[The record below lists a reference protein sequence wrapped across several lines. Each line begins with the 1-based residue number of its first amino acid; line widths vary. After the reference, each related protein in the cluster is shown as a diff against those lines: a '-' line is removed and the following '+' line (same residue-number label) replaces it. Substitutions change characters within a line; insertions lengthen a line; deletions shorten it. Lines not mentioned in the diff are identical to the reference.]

1 MRGGRETDAE
11 REGKRES
18 AAERAV
24 VSCVPRC
31 CCSPRLASPCLALHQ
46 RPVWC
51 CASMGPTISK
61 PESSATASS
70 TSGAS
75 GTSGSAQPA
84 VPEQERPRV
93 GNYEVL
99 QKIGEGTEATVFTVR
114 DVRDGSIK
122 VLKAL
127 HPGRGTGRK
136 SPGYV
141 QSVRHAPHNAPQ
153 TARIDTHQSE
163 CVNRW
168 LNEGQPFSLSHAY
181 THALD
186 GPPLGAASR
195 SFYPQ
200 SGTRTLS
207 SSSSASR
214 CRRLR
219 LGCVRACLARV
230 SGERESAARTCSHR
244 PIDRL

>member
-1 MRGGRETDAE
+1 
-11 REGKRES
+11 
-18 AAERAV
+18 
-24 VSCVPRC
+24 
-31 CCSPRLASPCLALHQ
+31 
-46 RPVWC
+46 
-51 CASMGPTISK
+51 MGPTISK

-141 QSVRHAPHNAPQ
+141 QSVRHAPRSTAPRQAPQ
-153 TARIDTHQSE
+153 TARIDTHKSA
-163 CVNRW
+163 NRW